1 MRITPLQNT
10 EQGMA
15 HVWLLHVPLPTAL
28 EREEGEGDQKKK
40 QVGALATV
48 EEGLDVLLRPSRL
61 RLPFHPPASWCSPH
75 FRYHDTTT
83 RCVIHGVT

>member
-48 EEGLDVLLRPSRL
+48 EEELDVLLRPSRL
-61 RLPFHPPASWCSPH
+61 RLPFHPPHLGVVHIFAITTLPHVAS
-75 FRYHDTTT
+75 FI
-83 RCVIHGVT
+83 V